1 MNIDWINLLNNI
13 GIFAV
18 SSGFFIWLVKKIFE
32 VFIDKDIEKYKDK
45 LNQELQ
51 KFKNELKIVE
61 IEKQVAYTRLHND
74 RAELIK
80 QLYQKVV
87 KLRINLSEF
96 TRTLD
101 NKLETREDDVEKN
114 MNILFNEVDSLSLFY
129 SENKIYFNEK
139 IDVLMYSILLE
150 YDFLISLKNIVFNPL
165 KYEHKFNELYNN
177 EKNIEQEVNKFK
189 ESLKESN
196 GNEEKLL
203 NELEIEFRKYLGVV

>member
-80 QLYQKVV
+80 QLYQKVA